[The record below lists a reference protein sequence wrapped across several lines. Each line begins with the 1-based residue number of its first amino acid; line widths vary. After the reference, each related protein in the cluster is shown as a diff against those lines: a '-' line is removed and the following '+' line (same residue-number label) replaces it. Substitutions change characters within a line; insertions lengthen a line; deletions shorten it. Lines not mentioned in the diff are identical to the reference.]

1 MYASVCSL
9 TCISLYNV
17 TFNRIDCEPDW
28 VNHTLRNVFSLLLN
42 ATWRKTKQ
50 CFFFLCANVGQIV
63 STMTDIQLTF
73 YHTCRL
79 WNIRNSW
86 PSDSSEL
93 HGSSMSTDTY
103 QVCDCF
109 IWLGLRK
116 LTRRCQ
122 KQRNS
127 ETVSC
132 LFWILTEGLDH
143 DWICHAVAKKLL
155 LIMCYEWYDKM
166 LPFLSLTNGKSFI
179 LPQTGH
185 LYIFHHFT

>member
-1 MYASVCSL
+1 MYASFCSL

-79 WNIRNSW
+79 
-86 PSDSSEL
+86 
-93 HGSSMSTDTY
+93 
-103 QVCDCF
+103 
-109 IWLGLRK
+109 
-116 LTRRCQ
+116 
-122 KQRNS
+122 
-127 ETVSC
+127 
-132 LFWILTEGLDH
+132 
-143 DWICHAVAKKLL
+143 
-155 LIMCYEWYDKM
+155 
-166 LPFLSLTNGKSFI
+166 
-179 LPQTGH
+179 
-185 LYIFHHFT
+185 